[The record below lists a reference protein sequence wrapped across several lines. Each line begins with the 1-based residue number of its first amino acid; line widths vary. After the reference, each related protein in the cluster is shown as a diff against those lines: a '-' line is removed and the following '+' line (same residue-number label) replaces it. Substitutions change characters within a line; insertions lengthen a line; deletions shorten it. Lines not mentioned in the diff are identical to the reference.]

1 MGMSKVQDK
10 YRGCLLG
17 LAAGDAMGLT
27 VDNKSWEQ
35 IQESYGPNGLLGY
48 DLQEDYAEI
57 TSHTQ
62 LAAYLCNALLPDG
75 AMWLPVRG
83 ILCAAVPMTVMVVLY
98 RNSTHYQ
105 WVINIGRRV
114 IAKKKPAA

>member
-1 MGMSKVQDK
+1 MSKVQDK

-48 DLQEDYAEI
+48 DLQEDFAEI
-57 TSHTQ
+57 TGIEYVKINKNTTTSTFKQ
-62 LAAYLCNALLPDG
+62 ELRNNEVYYMLNKAL
-75 AMWLPVRG
+75 R
-83 ILCAAVPMTVMVVLY
+83 
-98 RNSTHYQ
+98 
-105 WVINIGRRV
+105 
-114 IAKKKPAA
+114 

>member
-1 MGMSKVQDK
+1 MSKVQDK

-48 DLQEDYAEI
+48 DLQEDFAEI
-57 TSHTQ
+57 TASFSPVLIVLPSHFIVHPPN
-62 LAAYLCNALLPDG
+62 L
-75 AMWLPVRG
+75 
-83 ILCAAVPMTVMVVLY
+83 
-98 RNSTHYQ
+98 
-105 WVINIGRRV
+105 
-114 IAKKKPAA
+114 